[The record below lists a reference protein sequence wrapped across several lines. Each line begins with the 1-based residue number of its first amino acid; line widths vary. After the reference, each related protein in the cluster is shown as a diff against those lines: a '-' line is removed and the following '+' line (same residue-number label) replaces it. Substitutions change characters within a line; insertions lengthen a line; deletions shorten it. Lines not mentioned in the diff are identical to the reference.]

1 MKIRKLV
8 QVLNSCF
15 IASLF
20 ILSSL
25 SSVAQDTLNRRG
37 HLYGL
42 MFGDFYYKAHVDSMK
57 RGTNQYAGIP
67 AGKNAFDFRRIY
79 LGYRYD
85 ISSRFTANLL
95 MESTYGGAENKL
107 SLYIKYANIKWK
119 DIFPRAD
126 LVVGQMKTPTFS
138 TLTDKV
144 WGYRSVEK
152 TIADMHG
159 SPSYDF
165 GAALWGHFDEK
176 ERFGY
181 SLMVGNGSGA
191 KIEDNKFKKF
201 YGELYAKLLDKQ
213 HLIFDL
219 YADYERLHWKPGF
232 HHAKNMLKAFAAYSL
247 PAFTV
252 GVETFIQN
260 MQNGLIRQQPAKADT
275 LNARAFG
282 LSVFVRGKLIKDKLG
297 FFARLDHFNPYVQFD
312 ASGKYNYQN
321 FSEEYNPN
329 STNMFVTAGL
339 DFSPVKHVHFM
350 PNIWYSRYHSQLDQA
365 SGKAGMD
372 HDLVYRIT
380 FFYEYE

>member
-1 MKIRKLV
+1 MKIRNLAFI
-8 QVLNSCF
+8 SGCF
-15 IASLF
+15 IALLF

-25 SSVAQDTLNRRG
+25 PAVAQDTLNSRG

-42 MFGDFYYKAHVDSMK
+42 MFGDFYYKAHADSMR

-119 DIFPRAD
+119 NIFPRTD
-126 LVVGQMKTPTFS
+126 FVIGQMKTPTFS

-152 TIADMHG
+152 TITDMHG

-165 GAALWGHFDEK
+165 GAALFGHFDEK

-191 KIEDNKFKKF
+191 KIEDDKYKKF
-201 YGELYAKLLDKQ
+201 YGEVYAKLLDE
-213 HLIFDL
+213 HFILDL
-219 YADYERLHWKPGF
+219 YADYERLDWRPGF
-232 HHAKNMLKAFAAYSL
+232 HHAQNMLKGFAAYSL

-260 MQNGLIRQQPAKADT
+260 MQNGLIRQQPAKTDT
-275 LNARAFG
+275 TNARAFG
-282 LSVFVRGKLIKDKLG
+282 LALFVRGKLIKDKLG
-297 FFARLDHFNPYVQFD
+297 FFARADNFNPYVQYD
-312 ASGKYNYQN
+312 GSGKYDYRN
-321 FSEEYNPN
+321 FSQEYNPN
-329 STNMFVTAGL
+329 STNIFITAGL
-339 DFSPVKHVHFM
+339 DFSPVNHVHFI
-350 PNIWYSRYHSQLDQA
+350 PNVWYSRYRSQLDHV
-365 SGKAGMD
+365 SGKMDMD
-372 HDLVYRIT
+372 HDLVYRVT
-380 FFYEYE
+380 FYYVYE